1 MKPFLLPRKKNAF
14 WFAVALAGGG
24 LTGLVIVVIS
34 LAILLALLLALFV
47 QMDAKSA
54 ASYGN
59 PSLALVDASH
69 NWTGQ
74 TNQPVVNEALYLAA
88 ALYNGPPDGY
98 DTWYHA
104 AMIPD
109 VLAFWTKDCPGC
121 AAWEQGNLQC
131 VMLITAAYGL
141 AGQPLPYVGNAITF
155 YTSGAYAHA
164 PGWEMVS
171 PYSMPLPGDI
181 IVLSSPYFGGVGH
194 VVLVVDVQ
202 PPHDGKPG
210 YVQFAQANGPGA
222 LNQEPLYQDN
232 HGNLHMAI
240 WPNYTVKTYLRHVS
254 ALTVPRPSA

>member
-1 MKPFLLPRKKNAF
+1 MFDRSRKNNLF
-14 WFAVALAGGG
+14 WLAVATAGGG
-24 LTGLVIVVIS
+24 LAGFVVVIVS
-34 LAILLALLLALFV
+34 LIVLLALLLALFV
-47 QMDAKSA
+47 HLDAKSS

-74 TNQPVVNEALYLAA
+74 RNQAVVNEALYLAS

-109 VLAFWTKDCPGC
+109 VFSCSACGYWP
-121 AAWEQGNLQC
+121 QGNVQC
-131 VMLITAAYGL
+131 VALITAAYGL
-141 AGQPLPYVGNAITF
+141 AGQPLPYTGNAITF
-155 YTSGAYAHA
+155 YTSGAYARA

-181 IVLSSPYFGGVGH
+181 VVLNSPYFGGVGH

-210 YVQFAQANGPGA
+210 YVQFAQANGPGP
-222 LNQEPLYQDN
+222 LNQEPLYQDS

-240 WPNYTVKTYLRHVS
+240 WPHYTIETYLRHVS
-254 ALTVPRPSA
+254 ALTTPRPSV